1 MEICIDIETLSLR
14 KNAYILSIGAVRF
27 DRDEIK
33 EMFYVSLNND
43 NQSHRHLD
51 INTIQWW
58 LQQSQEAMQKLR
70 HTIVSTGDSIAQTTS
85 APYALRK
92 LAEFIG
98 LNSSVSVW
106 ANSPSFDCD
115 ILSDAYDQFG
125 IRRPWKYSQERD
137 VRTAKQLVGEPEF
150 VGIKHYA
157 LDDAIHEARIVQ
169 RYLKLGDHSDD
180 TRG

>member
-33 EMFYVSLNND
+33 ETFYVSLSED
-43 NQSHRHLD
+43 DQLHRHLD

-70 HTIVSTGDSIAQTTS
+70 HTVYTPQ
-85 APYALRK
+85 ALRK
-92 LAEFIG
+92 LAEFISS
-98 LNSSVSVW
+98 NSSVNIW

-115 ILSDAYDQFG
+115 ILSDAYEQFE
-125 IRRPWKYSQERD
+125 IRRPWNYYQERD

-169 RYLKLGDHSDD
+169 HYLKLGDHSDD